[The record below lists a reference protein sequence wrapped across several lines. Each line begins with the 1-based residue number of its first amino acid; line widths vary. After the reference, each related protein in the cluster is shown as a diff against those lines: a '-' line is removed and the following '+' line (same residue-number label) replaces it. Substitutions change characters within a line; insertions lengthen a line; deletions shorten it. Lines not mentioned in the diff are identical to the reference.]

1 MKSMKE
7 KGRIKAFIK
16 AQMDVITVLF
26 VILILTLGA
35 AFNLFEN
42 IESRVF
48 DTLMKI
54 KPATTERD
62 DVAIIAIDDDS
73 IAQLGEYPWPRNIIA
88 DTLIRMRELGAASAT
103 FDIEYLQPS
112 AQGIN
117 ETSKNQIPEK
127 VQDAIDESAEY
138 VDELTSAIGY
148 GWYSPDDLLENS
160 YDIISQIVYPIYEL
174 GVWTQDS
181 LFRNNDEYLAQG
193 LHFFGNSWITFN
205 VSDVGIEQEPEKIE
219 YCKENLLI
227 HNMTDTGDY
236 LSGETADYA
245 KANGYT
251 MTLVPPMKLL
261 IEAAKGAGFT
271 NIVLDNDGVRRRV
284 KLVFPY
290 EDAYVPQLVFAPMLK
305 ILNPESIER
314 TKYKLILH
322 NCHEEGK
329 SVRDIIIP
337 LDDDGNMIINW
348 ITDGFNDS
356 FYNIPVINFKYLD
369 DDEDLIINNIKALI
383 NDPETRV
390 RSLEW
395 TALQYSSLAQELV
408 EMYDQINA
416 FKEYLLTSMDGDSRD
431 NPDYEAYFDYR
442 RQFFELCHVLCEG
455 EIPDELYGA
464 LDDHL
469 AAGNMTEENVA
480 EMKAQFNNLFDQM
493 KMHLKDYE
501 DNFADLEEKIA
512 GAFCIVGHTS
522 TASTDLGTT
531 PYEGHYPNVGTH
543 ANVYNTIMNEEFI
556 TPLPWYFGIIF
567 ASLIML
573 VTTWLGRKLKTSG
586 ANITLV
592 VANAGLLALF
602 ILPMALWS
610 VYIQMFTPMLIS
622 IISSLGLVILRFM
635 ASEKDKSFLR
645 STFSTYVS
653 GDVVDEIMKNPAML
667 KLGGDVF
674 NCTAIFTD
682 IRSFSTISERVD
694 AAFLVE
700 ILNEY
705 LTLLSDVILEKKGT
719 IDKYEGDAI
728 IGFWGAPMPVEHNAY
743 QACVAAIRMK
753 AAEAKFNQQMIE
765 DGRIFLKGVPKIGP
779 NGEEKVL
786 NRIVLPLATRIGLN
800 TGEMVVGNMGT
811 DNKKNYTMMGTN
823 VNLAARLEGVN
834 KAYQTWIC
842 VSEFTW
848 KAANEG
854 ECEGR
859 LLARKLDRV
868 LVIGIKDPVQL
879 FNVVGLKEECSK
891 EQIESVEVFNA
902 AMDKYF
908 ARDFEGAKAMFRQAF
923 DIWPERVYQSILDP
937 EANVFN
943 NELRDYSPCLEFI
956 NRCDEYI
963 TNGCPDDWVGV
974 YTMKSK

>member
-7 KGRIKAFIK
+7 KGRFKAFIK
-16 AQMDVITVLF
+16 AKSDAITVLCI
-26 VILILTLGA
+26 ILVLTLAA
-35 AFNLFEN
+35 AFNLFDT

-48 DTLMKI
+48 DGLMKI

-62 DVAIIAIDDDS
+62 DIAIIAIDDDS
-73 IAQLGEYPWPRNIIA
+73 IAELGEYPWPRNIIA
-88 DTLIRMRELGAASAT
+88 ETLIRMRELGAASAT

-112 AQGIN
+112 AQGVN
-117 ETSKNQIPEK
+117 QSNKAQIPDKFEITETN
-127 VQDAIDESAEY
+127 AAEL
-138 VDELTSAIGY
+138 LTEVTQAVGY
-148 GWYSPDDLLENS
+148 GF
-160 YDIISQIVYPIYEL
+160 YPPEFLVEESDYILSSMLTPIEEL
-174 GVWTQDS
+174 GVWVEGS
-181 LFRNNDEYLAQG
+181 LFRDNDEYLAQG
-193 LHFFGNSWITFN
+193 LHFFGNSWITYN
-205 VSDVGIEQEPEKIE
+205 ISDIGIYQPQEEIE

-227 HNMTDTGDY
+227 KNLTDAGNY
-236 LSGETADYA
+236 IPGETEDYA
-245 KANGYT
+245 KANEYT
-251 MTLVPPMKLL
+251 IMLVPAMDSLL
-261 IEAAKGAGFT
+261 YASQGAGFT
-271 NIVLDNDGVRRRV
+271 NIVLDTDGVRRRV

-290 EDAYVPQLVFAPMLK
+290 ADKYVPQLVFAPMLK
-305 ILNPESIER
+305 ILNPETIER

-322 NCHEEGK
+322 NCHKEGEP
-329 SVRDIIIP
+329 VHDITIP
-337 LDDDGNMIINW
+337 LDDDGNMLVNW
-348 ITDGFNDS
+348 IRDGFSES
-356 FYNIPVINFKYLD
+356 FKNVPVIGFHYLD
-369 DDEDLIINNIKALI
+369 TFEENIVQNIKAFTASTDRRI
-383 NDPETRV
+383 
-390 RSLEW
+390 RSLEGY
-395 TALQYSSLAQELV
+395 ALTYSTLAQDLLD
-408 EMYDQINA
+408 MYAQLTEY
-416 FKEYLLTSMDGDSRD
+416 KEYLLTDMESNSREDSLYD
-431 NPDYEAYFDYR
+431 DYFESR
-442 RQFFELCHVLCEG
+442 QQFFEYCHILCEG
-455 EIPDELYGA
+455 DVPQELWNTMDEYVAVGRWSAEDKEIYQAAFARLFDELKNNLNSY
-464 LDDHL
+464 
-469 AAGNMTEENVA
+469 EENYA
-480 EMKAQFNNLFDQM
+480 L
-493 KMHLKDYE
+493 LK
-501 DNFADLEEKIA
+501 EKID
-512 GAFCIVGHTS
+512 GAFCVVGHTAS
-522 TASTDLGTT
+522 ASTDLGQT
-531 PYEGHYPNVGTH
+531 PFEGHYANVGTH
-543 ANVYNTIMNEEFI
+543 ANVYNTIMSEEFI

-567 ASLIML
+567 ASVIML
-573 VTTWLGRKLKTSG
+573 VATWLGRKLKTSG
-586 ANITLV
+586 ANITLI
-592 VANAGLLALF
+592 VANVGLLTLF

-610 VYIQMFTPMLIS
+610 VYIQLFTPMLIS
-622 IISSLGLVILRFM
+622 ILSSLGLVILRFM

-753 AAEAKFNQQMIE
+753 AAEAKFNEQMIE

-891 EQIESVEVFNA
+891 EQIESVNVFNA

-908 ARDFEGAKAMFRQAF
+908 ARDFEGAKVMFRQAF
-923 DIWPERVYQSILDP
+923 EIWPERVYQSILDP

>member
-1 MKSMKE
+1 MNFMKE
-7 KGRIKAFIK
+7 KGRFKAFIK
-16 AQMDVITVLF
+16 AKSDVITVLC
-26 VILILTLGA
+26 VILVMTLVA
-35 AFNLFEN
+35 AFGLFDNL
-42 IESRVF
+42 ESRVF
-48 DTLMKI
+48 DALMKI
-54 KPATTERD
+54 KPATTERE
-62 DVAIIAIDDDS
+62 DVAIIAIDDAS
-73 IAQLGEYPWPRNIIA
+73 IAELGEYPWPRNIIT
-88 DTLIRMRELGAASAT
+88 DTLIRMRELGAVSAT

-112 AQGIN
+112 AQGVN
-117 ETSKNQIPEK
+117 QSNRTQIPDRFAEAENAVGETVYSI
-127 VQDAIDESAEY
+127 VQAVGDGDLPAEY
-138 VDELTSAIGY
+138 I
-148 GWYSPDDLLENS
+148 
-160 YDIISQIVYPIYEL
+160 YDYAEYFIDTAVEPVYNL
-174 GVWTQDS
+174 GVWSEGS
-181 LFRNNDEYLAQG
+181 LFRDNDAYLAQG
-193 LHFFGNSWITFN
+193 LHFFGNSWITYN
-205 VSDVGIEQEPEKIE
+205 ISDIGIYQPDEEIE
-219 YCKENLLI
+219 YCKNNLLI
-227 HNMTDTGDY
+227 NNMTDAGNY
-236 LSGETADYA
+236 IPGETDDYA
-245 KANGYT
+245 KANNYKI
-251 MTLVPPMKLL
+251 MLVPAMDSLL
-261 IEAAKGAGFT
+261 YASQGAGFT
-271 NIVLDNDGVRRRV
+271 NIVLDGDGVRRRV

-290 EDAYVPQLVFAPMLK
+290 EDKYVPQLVFAPMLK

-322 NCHEEGK
+322 NCHKDGEP
-329 SVRDIIIP
+329 VHDITIP
-337 LDDDGNMIINW
+337 LDDDGNMLVNW
-348 ITDGFNDS
+348 IRDGFANS
-356 FYNIPVINFKYLD
+356 FQNVPVIGFHTLDIIEENLVTALKEFKKD
-369 DDEDLIINNIKALI
+369 GR
-383 NDPETRV
+383 RV
-390 RSLEW
+390 RSLEGY
-395 TALQYSSLAQELV
+395 ALSYSNLSDRLIEDYEYITQ
-408 EMYDQINA
+408 
-416 FKEYLLTSMDGDSRD
+416 FKEYLLEKMDGDSRFD
-431 NPDYEAYFDYR
+431 EEYDIYFETR
-442 RQFFELCHVLCEG
+442 RQFFEDCHTLCEG
-455 EIPDELYGA
+455 DVPQELFDTLQERYELGGLDESGYESYMDVFERIFFEIQKNLYDYEELYTQLQEK
-464 LDDHL
+464 LD
-469 AAGNMTEENVA
+469 
-480 EMKAQFNNLFDQM
+480 
-493 KMHLKDYE
+493 
-501 DNFADLEEKIA
+501 
-512 GAFCIVGHTS
+512 GAFCIVGHTAS
-522 TASTDLGTT
+522 ASTDLGQT
-531 PYEGHYPNVGTH
+531 PFEGHYANVGTH
-543 ANVYNTIMNEEFI
+543 ANVYNTIMSEEFI
-556 TPLPWYFGIIF
+556 TPLPWWFGIVI
-567 ASLIML
+567 ASLLIL
-573 VTTWLGRKLKTSG
+573 IATFLGRKLKTAG
-586 ANITLV
+586 ANVTLI
-592 VANAGLLALF
+592 VANLGLLALF
-602 ILPMALWS
+602 VLPMVLWS
-610 VYIQMFTPMLIS
+610 VYIQLFTPMLLS

-753 AAEAKFNQQMIE
+753 AAEAKFNEQMIE

-908 ARDFEGAKAMFRQAF
+908 ARDFEGAKVMFRQAF

>member
-1 MKSMKE
+1 MNFMKE
-7 KGRIKAFIK
+7 KGRFKAFIK
-16 AQMDVITVLF
+16 AKSDVITVLC
-26 VILILTLGA
+26 VILVMTLVA
-35 AFNLFEN
+35 AFGLFDNL
-42 IESRVF
+42 ESRVF
-48 DTLMKI
+48 DALMKI
-54 KPATTERD
+54 KPATTERE

-73 IAQLGEYPWPRNIIA
+73 IAKLGEYPWPRDIIA

-112 AQGIN
+112 AQGVN
-117 ETSKNQIPEK
+117 QRAKAQIPEQ
-127 VQDAIDESAEY
+127 VYNSEME
-138 VDELTSAIGY
+138 VVELLSEVTEAVGY
-148 GWYSPDDLLENS
+148 GYYPPEFLVEESDYIIGTAIEPIEN
-160 YDIISQIVYPIYEL
+160 L
-174 GVWTQDS
+174 GVWAEGS
-181 LFRNNDEYLAQG
+181 LFRDNDAYLAQG

-205 VSDVGIEQEPEKIE
+205 VSDVGIEQEEDKLQ
-219 YCKENLLI
+219 YCKDNLLI
-227 HNMTDTGDY
+227 HNMTDAGNY
-236 LSGETADYA
+236 IAGETADYA
-245 KANGYT
+245 KANQYT
-251 MTLVPPMKLL
+251 MTLVPAMADL
-261 IEAAKGAGFT
+261 IYASKGAGFT
-271 NIVLDNDGVRRRV
+271 NIVLDTDGVRRRV

-290 EDAYVPQLVFAPMLK
+290 EDLYVPQLVFAPMLK

-314 TKYKLILH
+314 TRYKMILH
-322 NCHEEGK
+322 NCHQEGK
-329 SVRDIIIP
+329 AVRDITIP
-337 LDDDGNMIINW
+337 LDDDGNMVVNW
-348 ITDGFNDS
+348 ITDGFANS
-356 FYNIPVINFKYLD
+356 FKNVPVINFRYLD
-369 DDEDLIINNIKALI
+369 EQEQSLIDYLKAI
-383 NDPETRV
+383 QSDTQYRV
-390 RSLEW
+390 RGSDWMALTYSNILDYLVPQYDVL
-395 TALQYSSLAQELV
+395 TAMKEELLA
-408 EMYDQINA
+408 
-416 FKEYLLTSMDGDSRD
+416 SMDGDSRQD
-431 NPDYEAYFDYR
+431 ERYEEYFAA
-442 RQFFELCHVLCEG
+442 RQEFFEICHMLLDDDVQL
-455 EIPDELYGA
+455 ELYNRIQELIDEGQGTEDSLTGFQTVFA
-464 LDDHL
+464 NIEANLI
-469 AAGNMTEENVA
+469 AYEENYQ
-480 EMKAQFNNLFDQM
+480 E
-493 KMHLKDYE
+493 LKEQID
-501 DNFADLEEKIA
+501 
-512 GAFCIVGHTS
+512 GAFCIVGHTAS
-522 TASTDLGTT
+522 ASTDLGTT

-556 TPLPWYFGIIF
+556 TPLPWFVGIVF

-573 VTTWLGRKLKTSG
+573 VSTFLGRKLKTAG
-586 ANITLV
+586 ANITLI
-592 VANAGLLALF
+592 VANLGLLALF

-622 IISSLGLVILRFM
+622 IVSSLGLVILRFM

-848 KAANEG
+848 RAANEG

-908 ARDFEGAKAMFRQAF
+908 ARDFEGAKVMFRQAF

>member
-1 MKSMKE
+1 MNFMKE
-7 KGRIKAFIK
+7 KGRFKAFIK
-16 AQMDVITVLF
+16 AKADVITVLC
-26 VILILTLGA
+26 VILVMTLVA
-35 AFNLFEN
+35 AFGLLENL
-42 IESRVF
+42 ESRAF
-48 DTLMKI
+48 DALMQI
-54 KPATTERD
+54 KPATTERE
-62 DVAIIAIDDDS
+62 DVAIIAIDDKS
-73 IAQLGEYPWPRNIIA
+73 IGELGEYPWPRNIIA
-88 DTLIRMRELGAASAT
+88 DTLIRLRELGAASAT

-117 ETSKNQIPEK
+117 QENRAQIPEK
-127 VQDAIDESAEY
+127 IYNTEVDVAEIISE
-138 VDELTSAIGY
+138 VNEAVGY
-148 GWYSPDDLLENS
+148 GYYPPEFLVEESDYIIGTAVEPIEN
-160 YDIISQIVYPIYEL
+160 L
-174 GVWTQDS
+174 GIWVEDS
-181 LFRNNDEYLAQG
+181 LFRDNDAYLAQG
-193 LHFFGNSWITFN
+193 LHFFGNSWITYN
-205 VSDVGIEQEPEKIE
+205 ISDVGIEVPEEEIE

-227 HNMTDTGDY
+227 KNLTDAGNY
-236 LSGETADYA
+236 LPGETDDYA
-245 KANGYT
+245 KANEYT
-251 MTLVPPMKLL
+251 IKLVPAMDSLL
-261 IEAAKGAGFT
+261 YASQGAGYT
-271 NIVLDNDGVRRRV
+271 NIVLDDDGTRRRV

-290 EDAYVPQLVFAPMLK
+290 EDMYVPQLVFAPMLK

-322 NCHEEGK
+322 NCHKEGEP
-329 SVRDIIIP
+329 VHDITIP
-337 LDDDGNMIINW
+337 LDDDGNMIVNW
-348 ITDGFNDS
+348 IRDSFNDS
-356 FYNIPVINFKYLD
+356 FNNVPVINFNYLD
-369 DDEDLIINNIKALI
+369 KNEASIIEALNEFKKDGRRLRTLEGYALTYNNIVDQLL
-383 NDPETRV
+383 NN
-390 RSLEW
+390 
-395 TALQYSSLAQELV
+395 
-408 EMYDQINA
+408 YDYISQ
-416 FKEYLLTSMDGDSRD
+416 FKEYLLAKSDVDSRGD
-431 NPDYEAYFDYR
+431 EEYDMYFEAR
-442 RQFFELCHVLCEG
+442 KQFFKDCRLLCEQ
-455 EIPDELYGA
+455 EYQQEVYDHFDELLLLGWDEATY
-464 LDDHL
+464 
-469 AAGNMTEENVA
+469 
-480 EMKAQFNNLFDQM
+480 QFNMDLFQTLFANVEERLDM
-493 KMHLKDYE
+493 YE
-501 DNFADLEEKIA
+501 NNFADLQAKVD
-512 GAFCIVGHTS
+512 GAFCIVGHTAS
-522 TASTDLGTT
+522 ASTDLGQT
-531 PYEGHYPNVGTH
+531 PFEGHYANVGTH

-556 TPLPWYFGIIF
+556 TPLPWYFGIVL
-567 ASLIML
+567 ASIIML
-573 VTTWLGRKLKTSG
+573 LATFLGRKLKTAG
-586 ANITLV
+586 ANVTLI
-592 VANAGLLALF
+592 VANLGLLALF

-610 VYIQMFTPMLIS
+610 VYIKLFTPMLLS

-753 AAEAKFNQQMIE
+753 AAEAKFNEQMIE

-891 EQIESVEVFNA
+891 EQIESVNVFNA

-908 ARDFEGAKAMFRQAF
+908 ARDFEGAKVMFRQAF